1 MGAKNHNSLKLFK
14 IMKKIPSISN
24 QIDNSNSFEIINKNF
39 SSLAPAYYTLITNW
53 FIDAYKV
60 YKGIDKFIILIYLIN
75 KDFIFYRKNGLTVD
89 YDTFYK
95 DKSLEIPNINIIDIS
110 KDLRIPR
117 ESVRR
122 KIELLKKQGVI
133 KKNGKK
139 IFVDRSA
146 FITAKADKTLKNLSI
161 LVFKFNEILKSK
173 NKTDKTF
180 GVDNISKSIKES
192 FSFCWYQF
200 YKFIFSFTNSW
211 KTYTKTQDLETI
223 CVAFIVLI
231 NTVQNKTFKNK
242 NLNRKKYLK
251 ELKKSNHTGINA
263 FSIADI
269 SGIPRATVVRKLKF
283 LVKNNFLMIDEKKLY
298 TFGLSPQS
306 KQYKVISS
314 LQDKNMLSLSN
325 LLYRVSNQ
333 IKVNPKNKLI
343 WA

>member
-1 MGAKNHNSLKLFK
+1 MQ
-14 IMKKIPSISN
+14 KIPSISN
-24 QIDNSNSFEIINKNF
+24 QIDEIKIFEIINKNF
-39 SSLAPAYYTLITNW
+39 STLAPAYYTLITTW
-53 FIDAYKV
+53 LVDAYKV

-75 KDFIFYRKNGLTVD
+75 KDFIFYRKNGLMVD

-122 KIELLKKQGVI
+122 KIELLKKKGVI
-133 KKNGKK
+133 KKSGKK

-161 LVFKFNEILKSK
+161 LVFNFSEILNDKD
-173 NKTDKTF
+173 KTDEPF
-180 GVDNISKSIKES
+180 SVDEISKSIKES
-192 FSFCWYQF
+192 FSFCWYHF
-200 YKFIFSFTNSW
+200 YKFLFTFTNSW
-211 KTYTKTQDLETI
+211 KTYTKTKDLETV

-231 NTVQNKTFKNK
+231 NTVQNKIFKNK
-242 NLNRKKYLK
+242 NLNREKYLK
-251 ELKKSNHTGINA
+251 ELKKSDHVGINA

-283 LVKNNFLMIDEKKLY
+283 LVNNNFLIINEKKLY
-298 TFGLSPQS
+298 TFGLSTQS
-306 KQYKVISS
+306 KQYKVISK
-314 LQDKNMLSLSN
+314 LQDKNMVSLSN

-333 IKVNPKNKLI
+333 IKANPKNKLI
-343 WA
+343 WGL

>member
-1 MGAKNHNSLKLFK
+1 MQ
-14 IMKKIPSISN
+14 KIPSISN
-24 QIDNSNSFEIINKNF
+24 QLDEENFFEIINNNF
-39 SSLAPAYYTLITNW
+39 STLAPAYYTLITSW
-53 FIDAYKV
+53 LIDAYKV

-122 KIELLKKQGVI
+122 KIEILKKQGVI

-161 LVFKFNEILKSK
+161 LVFEFSKILKGK
-173 NKTDKTF
+173 NIIDDSF
-180 GVDNISKSIKES
+180 DVDEISKSIKES

-200 YKFIFSFTNSW
+200 YKFLFIFTNRW
-211 KTYTKTQDLETI
+211 KADTKTHDLETI
-223 CVAFIVLI
+223 CIGFIVLI
-231 NTVQNKTFKNK
+231 NTVQNKNFKNK
-242 NLNRKKYLK
+242 NLGREKYLK
-251 ELKKSNHTGINA
+251 ELKKSDHIGINA

-283 LVKNNFLMIDEKKLY
+283 LIQNNFLIIDEKKLY
-298 TFGLSPQS
+298 TFGLGTQS
-306 KQYKVISS
+306 KQYNVISK
-314 LQDKNMLSLSN
+314 LQDKNMNSLSQ
-325 LLYRVSNQ
+325 LLYKISNQ
-333 IKVNPKNKLI
+333 IKVINKK
-343 WA
+343 

>member
-1 MGAKNHNSLKLFK
+1 MQK
-14 IMKKIPSISN
+14 ISSISN
-24 QIDNSNSFEIINKNF
+24 QLDKEKFFEIINENF

-53 FIDAYKV
+53 LIDAYKV
-60 YKGIDKFIILIYLIN
+60 YNGIDKFIILIYLIN
-75 KDFIFYRKNGLTVD
+75 KDFIFYRKNRLMVD

-95 DKSLEIPNINIIDIS
+95 DKSFEILNINIIDIS

-122 KIELLKKQGVI
+122 KIEGLKKQGVI

-161 LVFKFNEILKSK
+161 LIFQFSEILKGK
-173 NKTDKTF
+173 NIIDESF
-180 GVDNISKSIKES
+180 DLNEISKSIKES

-200 YKFIFSFTNSW
+200 YKFLFIFTNRW
-211 KTYTKTQDLETI
+211 KTDTKTHDLETI
-223 CVAFIVLI
+223 CIGFIVLI
-231 NTVQNKTFKNK
+231 NTVQNKIFKNK
-242 NLNRKKYLK
+242 NLGRQKYLK
-251 ELKKSNHTGINA
+251 ELKKSDHVGINA

-283 LVKNNFLMIDEKKLY
+283 LIKNNFLIIDEKKLY
-298 TFGLSPQS
+298 TFGLSTQS

-343 WA
+343 WAS